1 MKILVRDILSL
12 KEKDIFMISLND
24 LLPKAVEMMVTKNI
38 GSLLVM
44 EKDKLVGQ
52 ITFKEVLE
60 ALHFAEG
67 NITSVLIKDVMV
79 QNMIFGSPEDSMEKV
94 KELMLREN
102 IRYLPVLQGVK
113 LIGILSFR
121 DIARAALKTAKH
133 ENTMLKQYIKNWPE
147 DEKGS

>member
-1 MKILVRDILSL
+1 
-12 KEKDIFMISLND
+12 MISLND

-79 QNMIFGSPEDSMEKV
+79 QNMIFGSPEDTMEKV
-94 KELMLREN
+94 KELMLKEN

-113 LIGILSFR
+113 LIGVLSFR
-121 DIARAALKTAKH
+121 DIARAALKMAKH

>member
-24 LLPKAVEMMVTKNI
+24 LLPTAVEMMVTKNI

-52 ITFKEVLE
+52 ITFKEGLE

-79 QNMIFGSPEDSMEKV
+79 QNMIFGSPEDTMEKV
-94 KELMLREN
+94 KELMLKEN

>member
-1 MKILVRDILSL
+1 
-12 KEKDIFMISLND
+12 MISLND
-24 LLPKAVEMMVTKNI
+24 LLPAAVEMMVAKNI

-113 LIGILSFR
+113 LIGVLSFR
-121 DIARAALKTAKH
+121 DIARAALKMAKH

>member
-1 MKILVRDILSL
+1 MKILVRDILNL

-79 QNMIFGSPEDSMEKV
+79 QNMIFGSPEDTMEKV
-94 KELMLREN
+94 KELMLKEN

-113 LIGILSFR
+113 LIGVLSFR
-121 DIARAALKTAKH
+121 DIARAALKMAKH

>member
-1 MKILVRDILSL
+1 MKILVRDILNL

-24 LLPKAVEMMVTKNI
+24 LLPTAVEMMVTKNI